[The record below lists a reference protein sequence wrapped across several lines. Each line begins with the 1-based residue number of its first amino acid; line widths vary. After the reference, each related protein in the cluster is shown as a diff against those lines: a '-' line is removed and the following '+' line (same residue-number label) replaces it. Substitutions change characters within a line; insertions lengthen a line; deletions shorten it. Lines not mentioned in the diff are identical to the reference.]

1 MDFLTFESFISI
13 KILIVL
19 YYAGALFIPILL
31 WYKRHLLSKII
42 DVLIHSTPVTST
54 RLILGSMI
62 FFILLELGWRM
73 MFEMLIGYFQMRDYL
88 QQLVV

>member
-13 KILIVL
+13 KVLIVI
-19 YYAGALFIPILL
+19 YYAGAFFIPMIL
-31 WYKRHLLSKII
+31 WYKRQLISKIM
-42 DVLIHSTPVTST
+42 DVLLHSAPITVT
-54 RLILGSMI
+54 RLILWSVI

-88 QQLVV
+88 QQMVG

>member
-13 KILIVL
+13 KVLIVL
-19 YYAGALFIPILL
+19 YYSGALFIPMIL
-31 WYKRHLLSKII
+31 WYKRHLLLKIM
-42 DVLIHSTPVTST
+42 DMLIHAAPITAT
-54 RLILGSMI
+54 RLLLGSII

-88 QQLVV
+88 QQMVG

>member
-13 KILIVL
+13 KVLIVL
-19 YYAGALFIPILL
+19 YYAGALFIPMIL
-31 WYKRHLLSKII
+31 WYKRHLLSKIMH
-42 DVLIHSTPVTST
+42 VLIHSAPITET
-54 RLILGSMI
+54 RLILGSII

-88 QQLVV
+88 QQIVG